1 MKKLIAIILCVF
13 LAVSLFPL
21 SAAAEGTMAFR
32 VISTQAKPGET
43 VKVEVVVENNP
54 GMAAT
59 SFDFQYDTSR
69 LKLTEVAPNKTDFAG
84 VWTTTLL
91 GASWLATDGDTTAV
105 GTIVTLTFEVLE
117 NAEAGDAKVELVV
130 SEVSTY
136 DFDLVEFESIPGVV
150 TVGSEE
156 PAGAT
161 LEIYGTSISLSGA
174 IGMNVYVKPTAE
186 QIADEGFTVK
196 LNGQA
201 FLLKDAYKN
210 NDGLY
215 RFSLSLRAKQMGTPV
230 TVTAVDGEGNAVQ
243 LVRELNDYIPED
255 SWTCSIVEYVEK
267 TVEAGT
273 PETEKLVN
281 LVKAMSTYG
290 NMAQTALGY
299 TDSPAPKAYPMDDVT
314 ADMVSK
320 YQATATAG
328 EAAGVQ
334 YVGCSV
340 VLDSETDLGIYLEAD
355 DGRDLTEF
363 TYTVNGKKATL
374 TETKQGTCVMV
385 SNISAKNLD
394 RVYTIVVK
402 DNGKTVLTVKASAM
416 SYVYGALTSTAPN
429 ITTEIVNAAKALYL
443 YSEAANTYWG

>member
-156 PAGAT
+156 PAAPT

-174 IGMNVYVKPTAE
+174 IGLNVYVKPNDE

-201 FLLKDAYKN
+201 FPLKDTYDEKT
-210 NDGLY
+210 GLS

-230 TVTAVDGEGNAVQ
+230 TITAADGEGNAVQ
-243 LVRELNDYIPED
+243 LVRAKNDYIPED

-273 PETEKLVN
+273 PENLVN

-290 NMAQTALGY
+290 NMAQTALSY
-299 TDSPAPKAYPMDDVT
+299 TDFPAPKAYPMDDVT

-320 YQATATAG
+320 YQAKATAG
-328 EAAGVQ
+328 EATGVQ

-340 VLDSETDLGIYLEAD
+340 VLDSETDLGIYLKAD
-355 DGRDLTEF
+355 DGRNLTEF
-363 TYTVNGKKATL
+363 TYTVNGKNATL

-402 DNGKTVLTVKASAM
+402 DGDKTVLTVKASAM
-416 SYVYGALTSTAPN
+416 SYVYGALTSTAPT

>member
-1 MKKLIAIILCVF
+1 MKKLIAVILCVI

-69 LKLTEVAPNKTDFAG
+69 LKLTEVTPNRTDFAG

-156 PAGAT
+156 PAVAP
-161 LEIYGTSISLSGA
+161 LEIYGTSISLNGA
-174 IGMNVYVKPTAE
+174 IGLNVYVKPTEE

-201 FLLKDAYKN
+201 FPLKDTYDEKT
-210 NDGLY
+210 GLS
-215 RFSLSLRAKQMGTPV
+215 RFSVSLRAKEMSKPV
-230 TVTAVDGEGNAVQ
+230 TVTAADGEGNAVQ
-243 LVRELNDYIPED
+243 LLRASVGAPED
-255 SWTCSIVEYVEK
+255 SCDFTIANYVEK

-273 PETEKLVN
+273 PDKLVA

-290 NMAQTALGY
+290 NMAQTALSY
-299 TDSPAPKAYPMDDVT
+299 TDFPAPNAYPMDDVT
-314 ADMVSK
+314 LDMVSK
-320 YQATATAG
+320 HQAKATAG
-328 EAAGVQ
+328 EATGVQ

-340 VLDSETDLGIYLEAD
+340 VLDSETDLGIYLKAE
-355 DGRDLTEF
+355 DGKELTEF
-363 TYTVNGKKATL
+363 SYTINGKKANL
-374 TETKQGTCVMV
+374 TETSQGTCVMV

-402 DNGKTVLTVKASAM
+402 DGDKTVLTVKASAM

-443 YSEAANTYWG
+443 YSEAANTYWA

>member
-1 MKKLIAIILCVF
+1 MKKLLSTILV
-13 LAVSLFPL
+13 LALMFSVLTITAS
-21 SAAAEGTMAFR
+21 AEGTGSIVMNPSVKEA
-32 VISTQAKPGET
+32 SAGDT
-43 VKVEVVVENNP
+43 VTVMLNVASNP
-54 GMAAT
+54 GVMFFSYT
-59 SFDFQYDTSR
+59 PEYDTAR
-69 LKLTEVAPNKTDFAG
+69 LDLVKMEGKDGTWTVAKKANWD
-84 VWTTTLL
+84 
-91 GASWLATDGDTTAV
+91 GADDEAFTGDV
-105 GTIVTLTFEVLE
+105 VTLTFQVKD
-117 NAEAGDAKVELVV
+117 DAAVG
-130 SEVSTY
+130 TA
-136 DFDLVEFESIPGVV
+136 
-150 TVGSEE
+150 TVGGTIEAYNSNEE
-156 PAGAT
+156 EIEFTVSSAEITIKEKAAGAT
-161 LEIYGTSISLSGA
+161 LEVYGTSISLSGA
-174 IGMNVYVKPTAE
+174 IGMNVYVKPTEE

-210 NDGLY
+210 DDGLY

-230 TVTAVDGEGNAVQ
+230 TITAVDGEGNAVQ
-243 LVRELNDYIPED
+243 LVRASNDYIPED

-273 PETEKLVN
+273 PENLVN

-314 ADMVSK
+314 ADMVSQ

-340 VLDSETDLGIYLEAD
+340 VLDSETDLGIYLKAD
-355 DGRDLTEF
+355 DGRNLTEF

-385 SNISAKNLD
+385 PNISAKNLD
-394 RVYTIVVK
+394 RVNTIVVK

-416 SYVYGALTSTAPN
+416 SYVYGALNSSDLDAKY
-429 ITTEIVNAAKALYL
+429 VNAAKALYL

>member
-1 MKKLIAIILCVF
+1 MKKLLSTILV
-13 LAVSLFPL
+13 LALMFSVLTITA
-21 SAAAEGTMAFR
+21 SADGAGSVEMKPSVTEASAGDTVTVKLN
-32 VISTQAKPGET
+32 VIS
-43 VKVEVVVENNP
+43 NP
-54 GMAAT
+54 GVMFFT
-59 SFDFQYDTSR
+59 YTPEYDTTR
-69 LKLTEVAPNKTDFAG
+69 LELKEMKPAG
-84 VWTTTLL
+84 SNWTVGKKAVW
-91 GASWLATDGDTTAV
+91 SGDNDETFI
-105 GTIVTLTFEVLE
+105 GDILTLTFTVKDDAEVGTASIGGKIDAVNYNE
-117 NAEAGDAKVELVV
+117 DDVIFTVTSAEITIKEK
-130 SEVSTY
+130 
-136 DFDLVEFESIPGVV
+136 
-150 TVGSEE
+150 

-161 LEIYGTSISLSGA
+161 LEVYGTSISLSGA
-174 IGMNVYVKPTAE
+174 IGMNVYVKPTEE

-210 NDGLY
+210 DDGLY

-230 TVTAVDGEGNAVQ
+230 TITAVDGEGNAVQ
-243 LVRELNDYIPED
+243 LVRASNGYIPED

-273 PETEKLVN
+273 PENLVN

-340 VLDSETDLGIYLEAD
+340 VLDSETDLGIYLKAD
-355 DGRDLTEF
+355 DGRELTEF
-363 TYTVNGKKATL
+363 TYTVNGKKANL
-374 TETKQGTCVMV
+374 TETSQGTCVMV

-394 RVYTIVVK
+394 RVNTIVVK
-402 DNGKTVLTVKASAM
+402 DGDKTVLTVKASAM
-416 SYVYGALTSTAPN
+416 SYVYGALNSSDLDAKY
-429 ITTEIVNAAKALYL
+429 VNAAKALYL
-443 YSEAANTYWG
+443 YSEAANSYWG